1 MANTKNVSKA
11 VVNRLP
17 RYYRTLREL
26 ADQGIGR
33 ISSKELALQ
42 MDLTASQ
49 IRQDL
54 SCFGGFG
61 QQGYGYSVDKLIVEL
76 ERILGVAGSQRAILL
91 GVGNLGRALLR
102 NFDFS
107 YCGVRPIAAFDT
119 AQTVV
124 GSDFRG
130 IHVHALQELEEYCER
145 DRPDIAVLCV
155 PADKAMDMAQRL
167 VKNGIRGIWN
177 FSNVSMKEDV
187 LGVPVQDVH
196 FSDSLMTLCYR
207 MKDTDPFDEIN
218 EIE

>member
-1 MANTKNVSKA
+1 MANAKNVSKA
-11 VVNRLP
+11 VVSRLP

-33 ISSKELALQ
+33 ISSKELAAQ

-119 AQTVV
+119 ASNVI

-130 IHVHALQELEEYCER
+130 IQVHPLHELEEYCER
-145 DRPDIAVLCV
+145 ERPDIAVLCV
-155 PADKAMDMAQRL
+155 PADKAQL
-167 VKNGIRGIWN
+167 VADRVVRTGIRGIWN
-177 FSNVSMKEDV
+177 FSNVSLKEDE
-187 LGVPVQDVH
+187 LGIPVQDVH

-207 MKDTDPFDEIN
+207 MKETDSFEIG
-218 EIE
+218 E